1 MKKIVCEMCECTEF
15 VKKDGLFVCQDCGCK
30 YSVADA
36 KKMMREFADEKQT
49 EDCSC
54 SESDSDE
61 KEIAIHTA
69 NSPNRIFVEVIK
81 VGHETYTTQSVTSL
95 SVLLGGEPQP
105 VFVEGPDQVG
115 HIGTEISV
123 QNLAGK
129 EIKYVT
135 VYLAPFNAVG
145 DQVACTV
152 QGHSVYGIEITGPLV
167 VGQRWEGYS
176 DGMWYNNSI
185 VGATIDHVH
194 VIYMDDTEEIYEG
207 KEFYKGA
214 GDTACNK
221 STIVFHGFTKY
232 VPVVSKVSIRINGLE
247 VGTVSR
253 GEKFVCECEC
263 KDQVDLK
270 YAGDFGW
277 RKNVLTLKPGTIHVQ
292 LEYSARTLI
301 SNLW

>member
-15 VKKDGLFVCQDCGCK
+15 VKEDGLFVCQDCGCK
-30 YSVADA
+30 YSIEDA

-49 EDCSC
+49 EDCPN
-54 SESDSDE
+54 SENDCDE
-61 KEIAIHTA
+61 KEIPIHTA
-69 NSPNRIFVEVIK
+69 DSPNRIFVEVIK

-105 VFVEGPDQVG
+105 VFVEGPDVVG

-129 EIKYVT
+129 AIKYAT

-167 VGQRWEGYS
+167 VGQKWEGYS
-176 DGMWYNNSI
+176 EGMWYNHSI

-207 KEFYKGA
+207 KEFYLSPTDAGTKKRVCMVNVTYSANAGAAQELWYTWDNEGTKNKVFNGQSQKNALSPGKHKFNILNPLMKKTYEIDVTVDKTVYVKG
-214 GDTACNK
+214 K
-221 STIVFHGFTKY
+221 SF
-232 VPVVSKVSIRINGLE
+232 SM
-247 VGTVSR
+247 
-253 GEKFVCECEC
+253 
-263 KDQVDLK
+263 QVD
-270 YAGDFGW
+270 F
-277 RKNVLTLKPGTIHVQ
+277 
-292 LEYSARTLI
+292 
-301 SNLW
+301 